1 MRVYVYDLE
10 GCWLKDYVNRGLTAD
25 GAVQLRRTT
34 DVVSGKT
41 GWDVLVQSES
51 RSAGENRGR
60 WKGWVSVTE
69 KETATNIPTGA
80 CYGLFAK
87 ARFERGDIISVKRCG
102 KTEVAPGEDVEKR
115 KHPHRAA
122 GAAVGPTEET
132 VGLGAGWAETVD
144 LNAMKKAASQCCNA
158 RFTIDGQ
165 VLRATT
171 RILPGT
177 EVIVGVGA
185 LPLENDRWKELKWL
199 DVLIWGGDSGIEG
212 KQCIGRVT
220 KFNKSNSMFTVRYED
235 GCVAAMSL
243 ETVERK
249 ALHFEDGRIL
259 DVTVPLKKRRCES
272 PSI

>member
-34 DVVSGKT
+34 DVASGKT

-158 RFTIDGQ
+158 RFTKDGR
-165 VLRATT
+165 VLRAMT
-171 RILPGT
+171 RILAGT
-177 EVIVGVGA
+177 KVAVGVGA